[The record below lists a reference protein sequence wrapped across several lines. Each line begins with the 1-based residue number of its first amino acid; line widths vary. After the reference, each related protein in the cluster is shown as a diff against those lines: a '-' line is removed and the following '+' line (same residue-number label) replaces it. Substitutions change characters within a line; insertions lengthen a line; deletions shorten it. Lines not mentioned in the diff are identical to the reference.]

1 MQHYTKTLV
10 TEEMNLGNLIEQS
23 IKQIAEQM
31 AKEDIVSED
40 DIDNEGDED
49 AFERSL
55 FDFDESIIQ
64 TEDYEELFDQEEESS
79 LDDVKYIESLLNGE
93 DE

>member
-1 MQHYTKTLV
+1 
-10 TEEMNLGNLIEQS
+10 MNLGNLIEQS

-40 DIDNEGDED
+40 DIDNEGDDD

-55 FDFDESIIQ
+55 FDFDEPIIQ

>member
-1 MQHYTKTLV
+1 
-10 TEEMNLGNLIEQS
+10 MNLGNLIEQS

-40 DIDNEGDED
+40 DIDNEGDDD

>member
-1 MQHYTKTLV
+1 
-10 TEEMNLGNLIEQS
+10 MNLGNLIEQS

-31 AKEDIVSED
+31 AKEDVISED
-40 DIDNEGDED
+40 DIDNEGDDD